1 MSIFTMRWMQTA
13 GTTAPSTDWWIER
26 RSEELAMLSA
36 ILATKQPA
44 LRSPP
49 ARTKGTKRRN
59 RRAQRERIFARPRY
73 RRHVQRRTARLRRGV
88 ARITRGK
95 AVASV
100 RALTAQGME
109 RHRPSARASLPP
121 QKKRQSSNGEPYITT
136 APGGAARKACPAARP
151 DLFGS

>member
-1 MSIFTMRWMQTA
+1 MMSIFTMRWKQTA
-13 GTTAPSTDWWIER
+13 CTTAPSTDWWIER

-49 ARTKGTKRRN
+49 ARRIKGTKRRN
-59 RRAQRERIFARPRY
+59 GRAQRQRIFARQRNRP
-73 RRHVQRRTARLRRGV
+73 RRTALLRHGV
-88 ARITRGK
+88 DRTAHGK

-100 RALTAQGME
+100 RELTAEGME

-121 QKKRQSSNGEPYITT
+121 QKKRQFYAGERCITT
-136 APGGAARKACPAARP
+136 APGDAARKACPAARP
-151 DLFGS
+151 DVVGS